1 MEPRHETRTLDL
13 HPESVA
19 DDDWSALTEY
29 VSILS
34 EFASAPASILEMLIA
49 RSEDRSSIR
58 SRVPNGRCMMPA
70 S

>member
-1 MEPRHETRTLDL
+1 MENQPAPSSHLWSAGMEPRHETRTLDL

-49 RSEDRSSIR
+49 RSEDR
-58 SRVPNGRCMMPA
+58 P
-70 S
+70 

>member
-13 HPESVA
+13 HPEPVA

-49 RSEDRSSIR
+49 RSEDR
-58 SRVPNGRCMMPA
+58 P
-70 S
+70 